1 MRLNISHMTR
11 YDFAEPVPY
20 GLQQVRLRPMTRA
33 HQTVQRWTL
42 RVDGGTEEAKF
53 QDQHMNFVD
62 LVRIDPDRSSISLI
76 CEGEIETRGENG
88 IVGPHDGPAPLWY
101 FRRETDL
108 TRSGSKLRA
117 LIRDF
122 DAMDGQ
128 DITAF
133 HDLASHI
140 GGEVTY
146 MADTT
151 HAGTTAEEA
160 LTSGRGVCQDHAHI
174 FIAAARLLGYPARY
188 VSGYLMMEDVVDQE
202 ASHAWAEVHI
212 DGLGWVGFDV
222 SNGISPD
229 ERYVKIATGLDYS
242 EAAPVAGVTFGG
254 GGQSMLVSLQVQ
266 Q

>member
-20 GLQQVRLRPMTRA
+20 GLQQVRLTPMTRA
-33 HQTVQRWTL
+33 HQTVLRWTL
-42 RVDGGTEEAKF
+42 RIEGGSEEARF
-53 QDQHMNFVD
+53 NDQHMNIVD
-62 LVRIDPDRSSISLI
+62 LIRIDPERTSISLV
-76 CEGEIETRGENG
+76 CEGEVETREENG
-88 IVGPHDGPAPLWY
+88 IVGPHDGTAPLWY
-101 FRRETDL
+101 FRRETPL
-108 TRSGSKLRA
+108 TKAGTKLRA

-128 DITAF
+128 DVTAF
-133 HDLASHI
+133 HDLARFISS
-140 GGEVTY
+140 EVVYRT
-146 MADTT
+146 DTT
-151 HAGTTAEEA
+151 LATTTAEDA
-160 LTSGRGVCQDHAHI
+160 LASGQGVCQDHAHI

-188 VSGYLMMEDVVDQE
+188 VSGYLFMDDRVEQE
-202 ASHAWAEVHI
+202 AGHAWAEVHI

-242 EAAPVAGVTFGG
+242 EAAPVVGVTFGG

>member
-1 MRLNISHMTR
+1 MRLTISHTTR

-33 HQTVQRWTL
+33 HQTVLSWNL
-42 RVDGGTEEAKF
+42 RVEGGSEEVRF

-62 LVRIDPDRSSISLI
+62 LVRIDPGRTSISLI
-76 CEGEIETRGENG
+76 CEGDIETRGENG
-88 IVGPHDGPAPLWY
+88 IVGPHDGAAPLWY
-101 FRRETDL
+101 FRRETPL
-108 TRSGSKLRA
+108 TRSGAGLKR

-122 DAMDGQ
+122 DAKNGQ
-128 DITAF
+128 DVSAF
-133 HDLASHI
+133 HDLARHI
-140 GGEVTY
+140 SGEVVYRT
-146 MADTT
+146 DTT
-151 HAGTTAEEA
+151 HAATTAEEA
-160 LTSGRGVCQDHAHI
+160 LSSGLGVCQDHAHI

-188 VSGYLMMEDVVDQE
+188 VSGYLMMDDRVEQE

-212 DGLGWVGFDV
+212 ADLGWVGFDV

-242 EAAPVAGVTFGG
+242 EAAPVAGVTYGG